1 MWRVWLLFLAI
12 PLPHSLTTAAA
23 AAAAAAGDQWRGWGT
38 QESQQ
43 DRGHCWQS
51 VWPQITLYQSLGIKL
66 AAVFCVWGARENS
79 QIQQNYGQKKGRE
92 GVGEGKSWPTAGLQP
107 FPGQSWTAAPR
118 QRQLPSGWVRSPGGF
133 LEWRELGMG
142 KEDLEKPRKV
152 KLRVYPTLHTHTHTH
167 TQNRTHNTHTYT
179 LKTWHKM

>member
-1 MWRVWLLFLAI
+1 MNWRVLRFKTWFWG
-12 PLPHSLTTAAA
+12 SMRYFRVEDKTASADF
-23 AAAAAAGDQWRGWGT
+23 G
-38 QESQQ
+38 

-107 FPGQSWTAAPR
+107 FPGQPWTAAPR

-133 LEWRELGMG
+133 LGWRALGMG
-142 KEDLEKPRKV
+142 KEDLEKPGRWNWGFI
-152 KLRVYPTLHTHTHTH
+152 LPYTHTHTH
-167 TQNRTHNTHTYT
+167 KHMHKTEHTTCTHTHWKLGTRCRYS
-179 LKTWHKM
+179 HI